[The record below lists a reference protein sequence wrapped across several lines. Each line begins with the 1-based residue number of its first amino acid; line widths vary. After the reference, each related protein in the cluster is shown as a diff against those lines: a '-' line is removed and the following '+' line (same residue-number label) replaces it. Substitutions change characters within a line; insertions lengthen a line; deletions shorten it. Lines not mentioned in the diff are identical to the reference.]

1 MMNMLI
7 GVVCE
12 VMSNVATPEKEKNLI
27 TWTKQK
33 MQEVLSNT
41 GFDLDT
47 DGQISKTEFEHLL
60 EHQGAVSVL
69 QEVGVDVEALLDI
82 AIFFFQRDKHGQ
94 EFNKK
99 LDFKVLMDLVLKLRG
114 SKVATVRDV
123 LDVMKYIKSENTDM
137 CLQLKRLEQ
146 RMKIGKRTATAYAHI
161 IVKIPTF
168 VVALNLH
175 CPGCGD
181 GQVVHRSY
189 THFGLCPL
197 HRLVKNS
204 FLLHTVCMLAN
215 ACHF

>member
-12 VMSNVATPEKEKNLI
+12 VMSNVATPETEKNLI

-82 AIFFFQRDKHGQ
+82 AFFSSNVTNMAK
-94 EFNKK
+94 N
-99 LDFKVLMDLVLKLRG
+99 
-114 SKVATVRDV
+114 S
-123 LDVMKYIKSENTDM
+123 IKS
-137 CLQLKRLEQ
+137 LISK
-146 RMKIGKRTATAYAHI
+146 
-161 IVKIPTF
+161 F
-168 VVALNLH
+168 
-175 CPGCGD
+175 
-181 GQVVHRSY
+181 
-189 THFGLCPL
+189 
-197 HRLVKNS
+197 
-204 FLLHTVCMLAN
+204 
-215 ACHF
+215 

>member
-82 AIFFFQRDKHGQ
+82 AGERN
-94 EFNKK
+94 E
-99 LDFKVLMDLVLKLRG
+99 
-114 SKVATVRDV
+114 
-123 LDVMKYIKSENTDM
+123 
-137 CLQLKRLEQ
+137 
-146 RMKIGKRTATAYAHI
+146 
-161 IVKIPTF
+161 
-168 VVALNLH
+168 
-175 CPGCGD
+175 
-181 GQVVHRSY
+181 
-189 THFGLCPL
+189 
-197 HRLVKNS
+197 
-204 FLLHTVCMLAN
+204 LAN
-215 ACHF
+215 LNGLFEEHLGIN